1 VADQEKREEME
12 EEKYKDVLA
21 KEAGDAAKLKET
33 FEKARFQLR
42 DASSVKSVRR
52 HTSVSSF

>member
-33 FEKARFQLR
+33 FEKARGF
-42 DASSVKSVRR
+42 SK
-52 HTSVSSF
+52 